1 MPLLRRFTSFII
13 IMWMMLLQQQEMNS
27 SGLSQFRAVAL
38 AMTSLPSSSSSTFK
52 ALVTT
57 IPRRQ
62 GRWCSTATPNMGERN
77 HHHDMESTTA
87 LLQLRGGGGGGGS
100 TEDVVASSENRD
112 YVTPTDD
119 VTSID
124 RNPEETTTTTLAT
137 LPATVPMLPTIR
149 QYIQFALPCLA
160 LWIAGPLLSLVDTSF
175 IGLSSQG
182 GNSARQ
188 LAALGPAT
196 TL

>member
-100 TEDVVASSENRD
+100 TEDVVASSENRNH
-112 YVTPTDD
+112 VTPADD

-124 RNPEETTTTTLAT
+124 RSSEKMTTTTLAT
-137 LPATVPMLPTIR
+137 LPVTVPMLPTIR

>member
-100 TEDVVASSENRD
+100 TEDVVASSENRNH
-112 YVTPTDD
+112 VTPADD

-124 RNPEETTTTTLAT
+124 RSSEEMTTTTLAT
-137 LPATVPMLPTIR
+137 LPVTVPMLPTIR

>member
-38 AMTSLPSSSSSTFK
+38 AMTSLPSSSSSFK

-77 HHHDMESTTA
+77 HRYCMESTTA

-100 TEDVVASSENRD
+100 TEDVVASSENRNH
-112 YVTPTDD
+112 VTPADD

-124 RNPEETTTTTLAT
+124 RSSEEMTTTTLAT
-137 LPATVPMLPTIR
+137 LPVTVPMLPTIR